1 MGVWPAT
8 GADFEA
14 VMALLHA
21 AQDWQRARGLPVWQ
35 PFDPVAIA
43 ASISSAEVY
52 VARTQDRVQATVT
65 LVEGNEPLVWGDDG
79 GCGLYIHRLASSR
92 HGAGAILIQWA
103 RVVAA
108 WRCKRWLRLETWQE
122 NRALRDYYERQGFR
136 HVRDAVF
143 APDSPLPADYRG
155 TRKSLY
161 QIEL

>member
-1 MGVWPAT
+1 MP
-8 GADFEA
+8 GADERA
-14 VMALLHA
+14 HA
-21 AQDWQRARGLPVWQ
+21 AAARCGADVMILELEDFTP
-35 PFDPVAIA
+35 PPLRPK
-43 ASISSAEVY
+43 
-52 VARTQDRVQATVT
+52 ARDAVHGTVT
-65 LVEGNEPLVWGDDG
+65 LFDTDQMVWGDDG

>member
-1 MGVWPAT
+1 
-8 GADFEA
+8 
-14 VMALLHA
+14 MALLRA
-21 AQDWQRARGLPVWQ
+21 AQDWQRARGVPVWQ
-35 PFDPVAIA
+35 ELEPARIA
-43 ASISSAEVY
+43 ASIADGQVY
-52 VARTQDRVQATVT
+52 VAKARDAVHGTVT
-65 LVEGNEPLVWGDDG
+65 LFDTDQMVWGDDG